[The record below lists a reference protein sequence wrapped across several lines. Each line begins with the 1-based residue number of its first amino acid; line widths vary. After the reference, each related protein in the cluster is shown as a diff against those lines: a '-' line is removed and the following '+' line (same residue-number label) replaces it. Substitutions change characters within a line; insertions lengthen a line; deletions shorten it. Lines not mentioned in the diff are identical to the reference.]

1 MQPFLSKSDFKVAQD
16 CATKLYYKKN
26 KYPSLKESNEYL
38 QLLADGGYMIGKM
51 AQLIYPEGIEI
62 AGKTDDCIKATEDY
76 LAQDNCVLFEPA
88 IYINNK
94 LIRID
99 ILIKSGNSF
108 ELIEVKSKS
117 YNNDALL
124 LAQQKNKKYFDSDW
138 APYLEDVT
146 YQKIV
151 LQEKFPQSKIDAYL
165 LLPDQAKTTPID
177 GLIRWFQLKEVQQ
190 TATFRSV
197 DVDFVGDEEQLRAG
211 HILSKVD
218 VNSEV
223 LKLENE
229 IKQRVNNTFIPAVL
243 ENKRIETALNYDCRN
258 CEYKVKNKDFEKSGF
273 DICWGSLSLA
283 TNNKGEV
290 VPHILELGQIGNI
303 NRLTNQ
309 VGCID
314 KLIEQGKV
322 VLKEIPTN
330 LLYKKDGEPA
340 YNGRP
345 LYQITKE
352 EEFLLPE
359 FQSAIRD
366 IKYPLYFIDFET
378 SQMAIPYHA
387 NMRPY
392 EKVLFQWSCH
402 IIRKPGAELE
412 HYEWINTEALYPNIE
427 FAKSLKNLIGFEGTV
442 LTWSSYE
449 NTQLKLLINIV
460 EETELDE
467 PELLRWLKHIA
478 MLEKDG
484 LTMILDMNML
494 ALKYYFHPLMGG
506 RTSIKVTLPA
516 VLQSTTST
524 KIRNW
529 LIGENLFGSTEN
541 NAIINPYDLLPKIDI
556 MEKAESVKD
565 GSGAMRAYQDMLYGA
580 YYDNAEIKQQY
591 RDALLKYCKLDTLAM
606 VIIWEHWITMNN
618 NSLY

>member
-1 MQPFLSKSDFKVAQD
+1 MGPFLSKSDFKVAQD
-16 CATKLYYKKN
+16 CVTKLYYKKN
-26 KYPSLKESNEYL
+26 KYPSINESNEYL

-62 AGKTDDCIKATEDY
+62 TGNTEDCIKLTEQY
-76 LAQDNCVLFEPA
+76 LTKESCVLFEPA

-99 ILIKSGNSF
+99 ILIKSGNTF

-117 YNNDALL
+117 FNNEELR
-124 LAQQKNKKYFDSDW
+124 LAQQKGKKYFDKNW
-138 APYLEDVT
+138 TPYLEDVA

-151 LQEKFPQSKIDAYL
+151 LHEKFPSSTIDSYL
-165 LLPDQAKTTPID
+165 LLPDQAKTTPIE

-197 DVDFVGDEEQLRAG
+197 NVEFTGDLEQLRAG
-211 HILSKVD
+211 HVLTKVD

-223 LKLENE
+223 IMLENE
-229 IKQRVNNTFIPAVL
+229 IKQNVTNILIPAVI
-243 ENKRIETALNYDCRN
+243 ENKRIETAINHNCRS
-258 CEYKVKNKDFEKSGF
+258 CEYKVKNNEFEKSGF
-273 DICWGSLSLA
+273 EICWGELSVA
-283 TNNKGEV
+283 KNNQGEV

-303 NRLTNQ
+303 NRLKNQ
-309 VGCID
+309 GGCID
-314 KLIEQGKV
+314 NLIQKGKV
-322 VLKEIPTN
+322 GLKEVPLN
-330 LLYKKDGEPA
+330 LLYNKDGEPA

-345 LYQITKE
+345 LYQLTKE

-392 EKVLFQWSCH
+392 ETVLFQWSCH

-412 HYEWINTEALYPNIE
+412 HYEWINTEEFYPNIE
-427 FAKSLKNLIGFEGTV
+427 FAKSLKNLIGYEGTV
-442 LTWSSYE
+442 LTWSAYE
-449 NTQLKLLINIV
+449 NSQLKNLIKTL
-460 EETELDE
+460 EETKLDE
-467 PELLRWLKHIA
+467 PELLRWLNHIA
-478 MLEKDG
+478 RLEKDG
-484 LTMILDMNML
+484 PTMILDMNQL

-516 VLQSTTST
+516 VLQATKST

-529 LIGENLFGSTEN
+529 LAAENLLGKTGN
-541 NAIINPYDLLPKIDI
+541 NTIINPYDLLPKVEI
-556 MEKAESVKD
+556 MERAESVQD
-565 GSGAMRAYQDMLYGA
+565 GSGAMRAYQDMLYGKHSE
-580 YYDNAEIKQQY
+580 NEHIKNQY
-591 RDALLKYCKLDTLAM
+591 KSALLKYCKLDTLAM
-606 VIIWEHWITMNN
+606 LVIWEHWNN
-618 NSLY
+618 LSIGVR

>member
-1 MQPFLSKSDFKVAQD
+1 MNPFLSKSDFKVAQD

-26 KYPSLKESNEYL
+26 NYPSLKESNEYL

-62 AGKTDDCIKATEDY
+62 TGKTDECIKATEDY
-76 LAQDNCVLFEPA
+76 LANDNCILFEPA
-88 IYINNK
+88 IYVNNK

-99 ILIKSGNSF
+99 ILVKSGNSF

-117 YNNDALL
+117 FNNDAFL

-138 APYLEDVT
+138 TPYLEDVT

-151 LQEKFPQSKIDAYL
+151 LQEKFPQSKIDTYL

-197 DVDFVGDEEQLRAG
+197 DVDFVGNVEQLRAG

-223 LKLENE
+223 LRLENE
-229 IKQRVNNTFIPAVL
+229 IKQKVNNTFIPAVL
-243 ENKRIETALNYDCRN
+243 ENKRIETTLNYECRN

-273 DICWGSLSLA
+273 ETCWGELSVA
-283 TNNKGEV
+283 KNNQGEI

-303 NRLTNQ
+303 NRLKNQ
-309 VGCID
+309 TGCID
-314 KLIEQGKV
+314 NLIQKRKV
-322 VLKEIPTN
+322 VLKEIPLN
-330 LLYKKDGEPA
+330 LLNNKDGEPA

-366 IKYPLYFIDFET
+366 IKHPLYFVDFET

-412 HYEWINTEALYPNIE
+412 HYEWINTEEFYPNIE
-427 FAKSLKNLIGFEGTV
+427 FAKSLKNLIGYEGTV
-442 LTWSSYE
+442 LTWSPYE
-449 NTQLKLLINIV
+449 NTQLKNLIKTL
-460 EETELDE
+460 EETQLDE
-467 PELLRWLKHIA
+467 PELLRWLQHIA
-478 MLEKDG
+478 MIEKDAP
-484 LTMILDMNML
+484 TMILDMNKL

-529 LIGENLFGSTEN
+529 LTAENLFGLTEN
-541 NAIINPYDLLPKIDI
+541 NTIINPYDLLPKVDI

-580 YYDNAEIKQQY
+580 HNANDEINERYKH
-591 RDALLKYCKLDTLAM
+591 ALLKYCKLDTLAM
-606 VIIWEHWITMNN
+606 VIIWEHWMNLKEN
-618 NSLY
+618 RT

>member
-1 MQPFLSKSDFKVAQD
+1 MQPFLSKSDFKIAQE

-62 AGKTDDCIKATEDY
+62 TGNTEDCIKLTEQF
-76 LAQDNCVLFEPA
+76 LTQESCVLFEPA

-99 ILIKSGNSF
+99 ILVKSGNTF

-117 YNNDALL
+117 FNYEELR
-124 LAQQKNKKYFDSDW
+124 LAQQKGKNYFDKNW
-138 APYLEDVT
+138 TPYLEDVT

-151 LQEKFPQSKIDAYL
+151 LQEKFPSSKIDSYL
-165 LLPDQAKTTPID
+165 LLPDQAKTTPIE

-197 DVDFVGDEEQLRAG
+197 NVEFTGDLEQLRAG
-211 HILSKVD
+211 HILTKVD

-223 LKLENE
+223 IRLENE
-229 IKQRVNNTFIPAVL
+229 IKQKVTNTLIPAVI
-243 ENKRIETALNYDCRN
+243 ENKRIETAINYNCRN
-258 CEYKVKNKDFEKSGF
+258 CEYKVKNVAFEKSGF
-273 DICWGSLSLA
+273 ETCWGELSVA
-283 TNNKGEV
+283 KNNQGEV
-290 VPHILELGQIGNI
+290 VPHILELGRIGNI
-303 NRLTNQ
+303 NRLSDQ
-309 VGCID
+309 DGCID
-314 KLIEQGKV
+314 NLIQKGKV
-322 VLKEIPTN
+322 VLKEIPLN
-330 LLYKKDGEPA
+330 LLHNKQGDPA

-359 FQSAIRD
+359 FQSTIRD
-366 IKYPLYFIDFET
+366 IKYPLYFVDFET

-412 HYEWINTEALYPNIE
+412 HFEWINTEELYPNIE
-427 FAKSLKNLIGFEGTV
+427 FAKSLKNLIGYEGTV

-449 NTQLKLLINIV
+449 NTQLKNLIKTL
-460 EETELDE
+460 EETQLDE
-467 PELLRWLKHIA
+467 PELLRWLQHIA
-478 MLEKDG
+478 MLEKNAP
-484 LTMILDMNML
+484 TMILDMNQL

-516 VLQSTTST
+516 VLQSTEST
-524 KIRNW
+524 KIRDW
-529 LIGENLFGSTEN
+529 LAAENLLGKTEN
-541 NAIINPYDLLPKIDI
+541 NSLVNPYDLLPKVEII
-556 MEKAESVKD
+556 EKAESVKD

-580 YYDNAEIKQQY
+580 YYGNIEVKELY
-591 RDALLKYCKLDTLAM
+591 KNALLKYCKLDTLAM
-606 VIIWEHWITMNN
+606 VIIWEHWSNLKTNQI
-618 NSLY
+618 

>member
-1 MQPFLSKSDFKVAQD
+1 
-16 CATKLYYKKN
+16 
-26 KYPSLKESNEYL
+26 
-38 QLLADGGYMIGKM
+38 
-51 AQLIYPEGIEI
+51 
-62 AGKTDDCIKATEDY
+62 
-76 LAQDNCVLFEPA
+76 
-88 IYINNK
+88 
-94 LIRID
+94 
-99 ILIKSGNSF
+99 
-108 ELIEVKSKS
+108 
-117 YNNDALL
+117 
-124 LAQQKNKKYFDSDW
+124 
-138 APYLEDVT
+138 
-146 YQKIV
+146 
-151 LQEKFPQSKIDAYL
+151 L

-177 GLIRWFQLKEVQQ
+177 GLISWFQLKEVQQ

-197 DVDFVGDEEQLRAG
+197 DVEFNGDLEQLRAG
-211 HILSKVD
+211 HVLTKLN

-223 LKLENE
+223 IRLENDV
-229 IKQRVNNTFIPAVL
+229 KQKVKNTFIPAVL
-243 ENKRIETALNYDCRN
+243 ENKRIETALNYECRN

-273 DICWGSLSLA
+273 ETCWGELSLA
-283 TNNKGEV
+283 KNNQGEV

-303 NRLTNQ
+303 NKLSDQ
-309 VGCID
+309 VGCIN
-314 KLIEQGKV
+314 KLIEKGKIA
-322 VLKEIPTN
+322 LKETPTN

-359 FQSAIRD
+359 FQATTRD

-402 IIRKPGAELE
+402 IIRKPGADLE
-412 HYEWINTEALYPNIE
+412 HYEWINTEEFYPNIE
-427 FAKSLKNLIGFEGTV
+427 FAKSLKKLIGYEGTV

-460 EETELDE
+460 EETQLDE
-467 PELLRWLKHIA
+467 PELLRWLKHIS

-484 LTMILDMNML
+484 PTMILDMNML

-529 LIGENLFGSTEN
+529 LIAENLFGSTEN
-541 NAIINPYDLLPKIDI
+541 NNIINPYELLPKIDI
-556 MEKAESVKD
+556 IEKAESVKD

-580 YYDNAEIKQQY
+580 HNANVEIKERY
-591 RDALLKYCKLDTLAM
+591 KNALLKYCKLDTLAM
-606 VIIWEHWITMNN
+606 VIIWEHWMNLKTN
-618 NSLY
+618 QI